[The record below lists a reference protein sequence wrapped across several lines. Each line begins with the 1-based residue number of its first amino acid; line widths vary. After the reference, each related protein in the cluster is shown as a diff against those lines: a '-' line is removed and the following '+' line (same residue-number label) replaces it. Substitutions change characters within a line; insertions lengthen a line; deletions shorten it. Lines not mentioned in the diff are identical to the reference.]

1 MGLLVSRTR
10 SYLSSEVGSL
20 KLQSSLCR
28 GLRSEH
34 IAMGSQMVLTTL
46 FRVGGLGVRQIGCRV
61 ADVHCDQLCQ
71 RFANQ
76 AALRRHFSARYS
88 SLRKDD
94 SLDSKLES
102 SQSSKK
108 PLLEPDDETRSI
120 LNDIWRDF
128 ECVPPKPSPAEGGSS
143 GSSSSPGPGAAPK
156 GDMPKENATDGPR
169 VRSLLHSARA
179 NAKML
184 FADEDSSI
192 ILDSTEEQM
201 SDDADYIPQNI
212 KVDPLEG
219 FNLKRGETGV
229 FEVEELVN
237 ILREE
242 KLSDIAVITVP
253 KEMTYADYLVLATAI
268 SPRQAKAVTE
278 FLRKL
283 YKRKKDSTDPTLF
296 IEGQESADW
305 KVLDMGNVVL
315 HVFLEE
321 ARRHYDLETLWTV
334 GSHYDDLTHAKDDPV
349 YNLLQQQIQLMQE
362 MQPKDLDDRCAL
374 QS

>member
-1 MGLLVSRTR
+1 
-10 SYLSSEVGSL
+10 
-20 KLQSSLCR
+20 
-28 GLRSEH
+28 
-34 IAMGSQMVLTTL
+34 MGSQMVLTTL
-46 FRVGGLGVRQIGCRV
+46 FRVGGLGMRQMGYRV
-61 ADVHCDQLCQ
+61 ADVHYDQLCQ
-71 RFANQ
+71 RLANQ
-76 AALRRHFSARYS
+76 AALRRHFSARHS

-94 SLDSKLES
+94 ALDSKLEN
-102 SQSSKK
+102 SQSSTK

-143 GSSSSPGPGAAPK
+143 GGTPGPAAAPK
-156 GDMPKENATDGPR
+156 GDLPKENATDGPR

-192 ILDSTEEQM
+192 ILDSAEEQM
-201 SDDADYIPQNI
+201 SDDVDYIPQNI

-229 FEVEELVN
+229 FEVEELVD

-253 KEMTYADYLVLATAI
+253 KEMAYADYLVLATAI
-268 SPRQAKAVTE
+268 SPRQAQGVTE

-283 YKRKKDSTDPTLF
+283 YKRKKDSTDPNLV
-296 IEGQESADW
+296 IEGEESADW

-315 HVFLEE
+315 HVFLAE
-321 ARRHYDLETLWTV
+321 ARRHYDVETLWTV
-334 GSHYDDLTHAKDDPV
+334 GSRYDDLTHAKDDPV

-362 MQPKDLDDRCAL
+362 MQPKELDDRCAL

>member
-1 MGLLVSRTR
+1 
-10 SYLSSEVGSL
+10 
-20 KLQSSLCR
+20 
-28 GLRSEH
+28 
-34 IAMGSQMVLTTL
+34 MGSQMVLTTL
-46 FRVGGLGVRQIGCRV
+46 FRLGGLGVRQIGYRA
-61 ADVHCDQLCQ
+61 ADVHRDQLCQ
-71 RFANQ
+71 RLANQ
-76 AALRRHFSARYS
+76 AALRRHFSARHS

-94 SLDSKLES
+94 VVDSKLES

-108 PLLEPDDETRSI
+108 PLIEPDDETRSI

-143 GSSSSPGPGAAPK
+143 GSSPAPAAATK
-156 GDMPKENATDGPR
+156 GDLPKEKGTDGPR
-169 VRSLLHSARA
+169 IRSMLHSARA
-179 NAKML
+179 NAKKL

-192 ILDSTEEQM
+192 ILDSAEEQ
-201 SDDADYIPQNI
+201 SALPDADVDYIPQNI

-268 SPRQAKAVTE
+268 SPRQSRGVTE

-283 YKRKKDSTDPTLF
+283 YKRKKASTDPTLF
-296 IEGQESADW
+296 IEGEESADW

-315 HVFLEE
+315 HVFLAE
-321 ARRHYDLETLWTV
+321 ARRHYDVETLWTV
-334 GSHYDDLTHAKDDPV
+334 GSRYDDLTHAKDDPV